1 MASLKEIRERFGVL
15 GYTVVTR
22 SRDDMGRTWPY
33 RTLPLGA
40 GSHGQFRTKGELER
54 YLEQVERNRE

>member
-54 YLEQVERNRE
+54 